1 MVDETVTPEDVKH
14 VPRGW
19 LWAARLAALLGIV
32 ALALPVYITHARG
45 LEPWIVLAIIAVP
58 VILVYLTIL
67 WLLRSDKRSK
77 SIAMGQSVSQ
87 VVGVTL
93 LVATAGG
100 ILLDADSF
108 LTLFLVLGLA
118 PAALL
123 VTGSVLA
130 RTYPARRPA
139 WLFGIGI
146 LLAAL
151 VLFVLAVP
159 SGHPPNYSAHTRGT
173 LRMIVS
179 AEAAYQAATGG
190 YYGRPD
196 CLRTPRDCIAGYPDE
211 APVFLGEE
219 DVAAVQSRYLFV
231 FHAGTPVEVAR
242 HAGKVQ
248 RALDGFAVTALPL
261 IPGLPSYCS
270 DRTGIIL
277 RRTDG
282 RGPGVEDAQCV
293 EDEGAEPAM

>member
-1 MVDETVTPEDVKH
+1 MVDEAVAPEDVKH

-19 LWAARLAALLGIV
+19 LRAARLAALLGIV
-32 ALALPVYITHARG
+32 ALAWPVYITHARG
-45 LEPWIVLAIIAVP
+45 LESWIALATIAVP

-77 SIAMGQSVSQ
+77 SIAMGQSISQ

-100 ILLDADSF
+100 ILQDAGSF
-108 LTLFLVLGLA
+108 LAIFLVLGLA

-130 RTYPARRPA
+130 RTYPARRPI
-139 WLFGIGI
+139 WLFAIGI
-146 LLAAL
+146 FLAVL

-159 SGHPPNYSAHTRGT
+159 SGHPPNYGARTRGT
-173 LRMIVS
+173 LWMIVS
-179 AEAAYQAATGG
+179 AEAAYRATTGG
-190 YYGRPD
+190 FGRPD
-196 CLRTPRDCIAGYPDE
+196 CLHTPGDCIAGYPEE
-211 APVFLGEE
+211 APVFLREE

-231 FHAGTPVEVAR
+231 FHPGTPGEAAR
-242 HAGKVQ
+242 HTGEVQ
-248 RALDGFAVTALPL
+248 GALDGFAVTALPL

-270 DRTGIIL
+270 DETGIIL
-277 RRTDG
+277 RRADG
-282 RGPGVEDAQCV
+282 RVPGVENARCV